1 MKILTVTLFSAM
13 VLAEAFFVESHAQ
26 KIGSR
31 PAPTGKI
38 PSSGPGQPARPY
50 SEYQPKPTG
59 QIQGATQ
66 AADPSVV
73 SDPVP
78 VVQQGQVPKVNTSQD
93 PATMPERYMPATT
106 QPVEQVTEIEQTTTA
121 TPQTGSNGQTQ
132 TNVQTQNGTTTTQ
145 TTPGVMQ
152 PATSTTTT
160 TTNRTTTVP
169 ATRQNV
175 QQTQPARQSQPV
187 QQTQPV
193 QKTQPVQ
200 QTVPVRSV
208 P

>member
-1 MKILTVTLFSAM
+1 MKFLT
-13 VLAEAFFVESHAQ
+13 LAFIAAFIFTEAFFVQSQAQ

-66 AADPSVV
+66 AADPGAVNN
-73 SDPVP
+73 PVP
-78 VVQQGQVPKVNTSQD
+78 AVQEGQVPKINTSQD
-93 PATMPERYMPATT
+93 PITFPERYQPAAT
-106 QPVEQVTEIEQTTTA
+106 QPVEQVIEVEQTTTQA
-121 TPQTGSNGQTQ
+121 PQQTGNAAQTQ
-132 TNVQTQNGTTTTQ
+132 TTTQTQNGTTTTTQ
-145 TTPGVMQ
+145 TAPVTQ
-152 PATSTTTT
+152 PASSTTTT
-160 TTNRTTTVP
+160 TTNRTTTTP
-169 ATRQNV
+169 TTRQN
-175 QQTQPARQSQPV
+175 TPQSQPV
-187 QQTQPV
+187 QR
-193 QKTQPVQ
+193 TQPVQ